1 MNNAEIVFKDE
12 SYRIIGSC
20 ITVFNK
26 LGSGFLE
33 SVYQEALEIQFKK
46 DKIPFEKEK
55 RLHIKFDD
63 IQLDKFFKADYV
75 CFDSIIVEL
84 KATPF
89 IHKNDL
95 AQVLNYLRAT
105 DMRLGILVN
114 FGEKSLTYKRVL
126 NSRISHNSHNSHH
139 EYSN

>member
-1 MNNAEIVFKDE
+1 MADIVFKEE

-20 ITVFNK
+20 LAVFNK

-33 SVYQEALEIQFKK
+33 SVYQEALEIQFKT

-55 RLHIKFDD
+55 KLRIKFDD
-63 IQLDKFFKADYV
+63 IQLDKFFKADYI
-75 CFDSIIVEL
+75 CFNSIIVEL

-89 IHKNDL
+89 IHSNDI
-95 AQVLNYLRAT
+95 AQVLNYLKAT
-105 DMRLGILVN
+105 GMRLGIIVN

-126 NSRISHNSHNSHH
+126 NAKSSHSSH
-139 EYSN
+139 

>member
-1 MNNAEIVFKDE
+1 MTDIVFKEE
-12 SYRIIGSC
+12 SYRIVGAC
-20 ITVFNK
+20 LAVFNK

-33 SVYQEALEIQFKK
+33 SVYQEALEIQFKQ
-46 DKIPFEKEK
+46 DKIPYVKERK
-55 RLHIKFDD
+55 LHIKFDD

-89 IHKNDL
+89 FHKNDV

-126 NSRISHNSHNSHH
+126 NSRVSHNSH
-139 EYSN
+139 

>member
-1 MNNAEIVFKDE
+1 MPDIVFREE

-20 ITVFNK
+20 LAVFNK

-33 SVYQEALEIQFKK
+33 SVYQEALEIQFKQ
-46 DKIPFEKEK
+46 DKIPFVKERK
-55 RLHIKFDD
+55 LHIKFDD

-75 CFDSIIVEL
+75 CFDTIIVEL

-105 DMRLGILVN
+105 GMRLGILVN
-114 FGEKSLTYKRVL
+114 FGEKSLTYKRIL
-126 NSRISHNSHNSHH
+126 NSHSSH
-139 EYSN
+139 

>member
-1 MNNAEIVFKDE
+1 MTDLVFKEE
-12 SYRIIGSC
+12 SYRIVGSC
-20 ITVFNK
+20 LSVFNK

-33 SVYQEALEIQFKK
+33 SVYQEALEIQFKQ
-46 DKIPFEKEK
+46 DKIPFVKERK
-55 RLHIKFDD
+55 LHIKFDD

-89 IHKNDL
+89 IHKNDV

-126 NSRISHNSHNSHH
+126 NSLFSHNSH
-139 EYSN
+139 